1 MQHNNLDFELHFFA
15 RFNILLVKPRIRVR
29 LFVNRAP
36 NKHCIKIFKKYST
49 EVGSIIVVIH
59 HTVGSS
65 SVFSQ
70 KVVTRHNCVLSKQ
83 PIKSLN

>member
-1 MQHNNLDFELHFFA
+1 MGYHSDQYWDPCYLFSMSM
-15 RFNILLVKPRIRVR
+15 ILLDHPIYYF
-29 LFVNRAP
+29 LFSLLTIQVYLLRDTRMRKLLKLLIMN
-36 NKHCIKIFKKYST
+36 
-49 EVGSIIVVIH
+49 
-59 HTVGSS
+59 S